1 LGNLTHDE
9 DEAAD
14 ETEIVAASE
23 IASDEDD
30 TEDDTL
36 DLTDIIT
43 EEETTEVV
51 EEIEVCAEVIQVE
64 QTVPAAETPETAER
78 VEEQDDE
85 AAYDDRPRRVRVL
98 RLKRSDMAKALS
110 EEDAQETAA
119 KAESALSDEDEA
131 DLMRALAEVE
141 AEMDPVAET
150 PAEEPEA
157 EEPEEIIVRDERP
170 AGRELLEQA
179 DTSEDAEARLLE
191 KAKTEMDAPES
202 NRRRTA
208 LAHLK
213 AAVAATRAEK
223 NVVRKGDLP
232 EAETA
237 ATPLIQPE
245 PIPETKEIIRPRR
258 PQVSESSRAERPR
271 PSEAPLRLGE
281 EQRGDN
287 SKSTPIVPRRISN
300 GSEEAARR
308 DRPNFAAYAEE
319 KGATNLPELL
329 EAAAAYTACVQGRD
343 PFTRPQVMTLLKSV
357 MEDGLSRE
365 DALRA
370 FGQLLREEKISKLQG
385 GRFTVTET
393 IRYQP
398 RAMAS
403 GE

>member
-23 IASDEDD
+23 IAAGEDD
-30 TEDDTL
+30 PEDDTL

-43 EEETTEVV
+43 EEETAEVV
-51 EEIEVCAEVIQVE
+51 EEIEVSAEVIQVE
-64 QTVPAAETPETAER
+64 QTIPAAEKDEEI
-78 VEEQDDE
+78 EEQDDE

-150 PAEEPEA
+150 PAEEPKA

-223 NVVRKGDLP
+223 NVVRKRDLP
-232 EAETA
+232 ETETA
-237 ATPLIQPE
+237 ATPLIKPE

-258 PQVSESSRAERPR
+258 PQLSDSNRAERPR
-271 PSEAPLRLGE
+271 PSEAPLRLVE
-281 EQRGDN
+281 EQRVDT
-287 SKSTPIVPRRISN
+287 SKSTPIVPRRISS
-300 GSEEAARR
+300 GSDEAARR